1 MHPNP
6 RFNPHAGRKMIP
18 TVNSLEL
25 DWKLLNGV
33 GQHCFMVVNITT
45 PIKTVDVDHAPLAL
59 SRPELVLG
67 TSYDTCSITDRWSS
81 NDGLCWLRFQRPQE
95 DSKAIKVFDGN
106 FRGSEGC
113 TRIKFIG
120 NKAFPDE
127 GFRQA
132 MASWWCENCYGVAQV
147 SIRFLV
153 VEWIWVF

>member
-1 MHPNP
+1 MP
-6 RFNPHAGRKMIP
+6 GLIP
-18 TVNSLEL
+18 ILEEKWYQQSTDWNSIGSCWMAWANIACWSLMSPPFKAVN
-25 DWKLLNGV
+25 
-33 GQHCFMVVNITT
+33 
-45 PIKTVDVDHAPLAL
+45 VDHAPLAL

-113 TRIKFIG
+113 TRIKLIG
-120 NKAFPDE
+120 NIAFPDE

-132 MASWWCENCYGVAQV
+132 MASWWRENCYGVAQV
-147 SIRFLV
+147 SIRFLI